1 MRAPSRASASDVAA
15 REHCAMAR
23 NRRLIDAPPSA
34 VFEVLSDPRSYA
46 YWVIGS
52 REVRDMDPDW
62 ARPGAR
68 FAHTVNVG
76 PLRVQDYTS
85 VEEVEPNRRLQL
97 RAKARPFGTA
107 RVALELE
114 PADGR
119 GTRVTIVEQAAD
131 PLSAFLFPPLPHL
144 PVR

>member
-1 MRAPSRASASDVAA
+1 
-15 REHCAMAR
+15 MAR
-23 NRRLIDAPPSA
+23 NRRLIEAPPSA

-52 REVRDMDPDW
+52 REGRDMDADW
-62 ARPGAR
+62 PRPGTR

-85 VEEVEPNRRLQL
+85 VEQVEPGRRLQL

-107 RVALELE
+107 RIELELE
-114 PADGR
+114 PADGEA
-119 GTRVTIVEQAAD
+119 TCVTIVEQ
-131 PLSAFLFPPLPHL
+131 
-144 PVR
+144 

>member
-1 MRAPSRASASDVAA
+1 MRAPSRASASDAAA

-23 NRRLIDAPPSA
+23 NDRLIDASPSA

-52 REVRDMDPDW
+52 REVRDMDSDW
-62 ARPGAR
+62 PRPGSR
-68 FAHTVNVG
+68 FSHTVNIG

-85 VEEVEPNRRLQL
+85 VEEIEPDHRLQL
-97 RAKARPFGTA
+97 CRETRPFGKA
-107 RVALELE
+107 RVALGPE
-114 PADGR
+114 PAAGR

-131 PLSAFLFPPLPHL
+131 PLSAFLFQP
-144 PVR
+144 